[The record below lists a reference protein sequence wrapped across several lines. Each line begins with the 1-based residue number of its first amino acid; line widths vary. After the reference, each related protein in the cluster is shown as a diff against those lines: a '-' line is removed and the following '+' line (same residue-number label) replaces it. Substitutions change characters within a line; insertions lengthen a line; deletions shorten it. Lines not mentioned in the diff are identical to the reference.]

1 MPNGYIIKFQLI
13 SNFYKGT
20 AIENTFF
27 NVNINSSNNLLI
39 KNHNFTGINI
49 SKIFDQNGND
59 LLSQKNIQYKIISN
73 KEMIISDKHNII
85 LNGCSNEDNNNNI
98 YYLFEN
104 PVNISY
110 IEINPFLFFGNQL
123 NNNISEKNYLNSV
136 KELKIFCDTSIIF
149 EGEIY
154 YDQPTI
160 ILFTSNEQII
170 KNINEDY
177 LTKKSVGRKA
187 IENKNENC
195 YSLAFIC

>member
-13 SNFYKGT
+13 SNFYKGK
-20 AIENTFF
+20 AVENTLF

-85 LNGCSNEDNNNNI
+85 LNGCFNEDNNNNI

-136 KELKIFCDTSIIF
+136 KELKIFCDTTIIF